1 MSKSMY
7 TDTDKDTVKRV
18 YRNRFQGNE
27 SYRIQVWK
35 VLVNRFFQSLIEDD
49 DVVLDLG
56 CGYGEFINRV
66 RCRLR
71 FAMDLNPGAR
81 EWLDPAVIFLEHD
94 CSSRWTLE
102 PRSLDL
108 VFSSN
113 FFEHLPSRDHLLR
126 TLGHAFE
133 ALKTGGILV
142 ALGPNIRYIPG
153 AYWDFFD
160 HYLPLSDA
168 SLCEAMRIQGFEI
181 ERVEPKFLPY
191 TMSGGNRYPLPVI
204 EIYLAIPIL
213 WKIFGKQFLVIAR
226 KPPGEESP
234 G

>member
-1 MSKSMY
+1 M
-7 TDTDKDTVKRV
+7 
-18 YRNRFQGNE
+18 
-27 SYRIQVWK
+27 
-35 VLVNRFFQSLIEDD
+35 
-49 DVVLDLG
+49 
-56 CGYGEFINRV
+56 
-66 RCRLR
+66 
-71 FAMDLNPGAR
+71 ALNPGTR
-81 EWLDPAVIFLEHD
+81 EWLDPAVIFLEHA
-94 CSSRWTLE
+94 CSSQWTLE

-126 TLGHAFE
+126 TLGYAFE

-181 ERVEPKFLPY
+181 ERVEPKFLAY
-191 TMSGGNRYPLPVI
+191 TMSRGIRYPLPGGLSYYDAVGAVENPLLVPKSRLLNVDVRTENVPCLDLEDLPQLI
-204 EIYLAIPIL
+204 
-213 WKIFGKQFLVIAR
+213 GKGFPLVVDVR
-226 KPPGEESP
+226 FVSHPEDPH
-234 G
+234 